1 MPKRLGNT
9 PRNILRNI
17 LRFVKPST
25 WLDFPIEKIARDA
38 QIYKKQTNI
47 SGEDVSHFSQEYWAA
62 ISPLHDPHLSP
73 TENYPVYIPIDKIAT
88 FSLTEAT
95 RTVTF
100 DAKGSEIV
108 LSKTQMK
115 RGKFL
120 FSKACAACH
129 IGGLTKPDPNIG
141 LDLKSLAGALPPRDN
156 IEKIVEFLIYP
167 YSYDGLTPIVERHYC
182 TELAWEYAKMRSLT
196 RPDLVTIAGH
206 ILLSAKLLGPK
217 WGGGKVY
224 Y

>member
-1 MPKRLGNT
+1 MHKNSYLVYFTMLYRLANLYHKLKRHMEKKHQLYNFSNKYKSCSPKNSNWTRTVNPTGLAQNIKNT
-9 PRNILRNI
+9 LQKIL
-17 LRFVKPST
+17 LP
-25 WLDFPIEKIARDA
+25 
-38 QIYKKQTNI
+38 
-47 SGEDVSHFSQEYWAA
+47 VSS
-62 ISPLHDPHLSP
+62 
-73 TENYPVYIPIDKIAT
+73 

-100 DAKGSEIV
+100 DNKGSEIV

-141 LDLKSLAGALPPRDN
+141 LDLKSLAGALPRRDN
-156 IEKIVEFLIYP
+156 IEKIVEFLLFP